1 MKKKM
6 VTTEFVT
13 LLCDRFTAAELAEF
27 LDISVEEFC
36 EMFEADLEYNYNDL
50 CEFIGYS
57 RGENTYDDGRSDDH
71 DEYADEDY

>member
-1 MKKKM
+1 M

-50 CEFIGYS
+50 CEYIGYNTG
-57 RGENTYDDGRSDDH
+57 GENKYDDGRRDDH
-71 DEYADEDY
+71 DEHASLDEDY